1 MKIKINEEWSIED
14 NGSGYTLT
22 KWSGK
27 INEKTN
33 TQINDVQKYPP
44 SLIEAIKLYAR
55 LSAIEQTEQMT
66 LKQYVDEI
74 NQAINRVEKMLKG
87 GNHDG

>member
-1 MKIKINEEWSIED
+1 MKIIIDKEWSIDD

-33 TQINDVQKYPP
+33 APINDVQKYPP

-55 LSAIEQTEQMT
+55 LSTIEKAEQMT
-66 LKQYVDEI
+66 LKEYIDEI
-74 NQAINRVEKMLKG
+74 NQAINRVEEMLKG
-87 GNHDG
+87 ETT